1 MMDGGRVRFR
11 VIACM
16 MFLLVCQLGY
26 LAAGVKTGLAGFA
39 DFRAFYGAGAIV
51 RMGAGARLYE
61 YELQHQVQNE
71 RVGERTAALPFVYPG
86 YAALPF
92 AAVTGLGYRTAY
104 WVFLGVNVVLLGVAV
119 WLMLPWLQGLT
130 AVWRGLPW
138 MVFGCFYPVAVAL
151 LQGQVSVALLVI
163 VCGCF
168 AAMERGRMFLA
179 GAVLALGLVKFHVV
193 LPVALLFCWWR
204 RWRFVGGF
212 AAGAAGVGLA
222 CLWVTGWAGMV
233 SYARLVVTAAGTGSV
248 GAALDDSMRN
258 SGRMPNLH
266 GLVFAMAG
274 DARWGTVV
282 VGVLSVGVLVW
293 TARQGA
299 SLGAGGGGGATGEL
313 SPASARCESAAAAF
327 GAGAQWDESGAGTE
341 FVGAGGDGV
350 LDGVAGVGV
359 GGGNGVEFC
368 AGSDYDSVFG
378 AVGAG

>member
-1 MMDGGRVRFR
+1 
-11 VIACM
+11 M

-299 SLGAGGGGGATGEL
+299 SLGRAVVAGLLVSYHLHLHDVSLLLLPLGLALNGMSLERVRSLWVRGATVFWMV
-313 SPASARCESAAAAF
+313 SPVLVWV
-327 GAGAQWDESGAGTE
+327 AGMGWN
-341 FVGAGGDGV
+341 FVLAVTMIPFLVRWERDKGDG
-350 LDGVAGVGV
+350 LEAKT
-359 GGGNGVEFC
+359 
-368 AGSDYDSVFG
+368 
-378 AVGAG
+378 